1 MVGII
6 FICINFAKNIFL
18 MNKILKLVCFLSLFG
33 FYAVDA
39 QQVVKKDTLNG
50 TELTV
55 TMDSK
60 VDDLL
65 KDLESKCDRLN
76 DIGNKPITKVE
87 VNTKTKTKAEICRD
101 NPRIMGFRIQVAVVK
116 SNEESNEVKNYFRSK
131 FPNIKAITD
140 ASLRPNYKV
149 LVGSYFTKQAAAGDL
164 ARIRQYFKDAR
175 AVEYYIFCVE
185 GNE

>member
-87 VNTKTKTKAEICRD
+87 VNTKTKTK
-101 NPRIMGFRIQVAVVK
+101 VVC
-116 SNEESNEVKNYFRSK
+116 
-131 FPNIKAITD
+131 NI
-140 ASLRPNYKV
+140 SLSVTMQRFFDDPQSSVIAFVSVRYVRRP
-149 LVGSYFTKQAAAGDL
+149 S
-164 ARIRQYFKDAR
+164 
-175 AVEYYIFCVE
+175 
-185 GNE
+185 